1 MLGELH
7 EFYVFSKIELKSGY
21 HLIRM
26 NKREMNEKL
35 LLKLNILYEWLVLSF
50 RLTNAY
56 NIFMRLINH
65 FYAIL

>member
-7 EFYVFSKIELKSGY
+7 KFYVFSKIELKSGY

-50 RLTNAY
+50 RLTNAH